1 MPVDYEE
8 KIRFFTKHLL
18 IFRINHEDDELSGIN
33 WKLKSH
39 SKLGK
44 LFFGIFL
51 LNWGDN
57 GVI

>member
-8 KIRFFTKHLL
+8 KIRFFTKRLL
-18 IFRINHEDDELSGIN
+18 IFRINHEDDELSGMN
-33 WKLKSH
+33 CKLKSH